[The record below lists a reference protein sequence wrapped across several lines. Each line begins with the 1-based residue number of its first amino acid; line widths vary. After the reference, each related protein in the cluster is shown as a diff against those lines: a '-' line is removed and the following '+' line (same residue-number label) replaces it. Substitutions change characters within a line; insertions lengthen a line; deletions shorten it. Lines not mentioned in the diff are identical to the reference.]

1 MKLGSK
7 TFETLIEI
15 VKLEIM
21 KLEIVNLEL
30 ENWPKVWIFPCPV
43 LWEVEPCI
51 HL

>member
-15 VKLEIM
+15 VKLEII
-21 KLEIVNLEL
+21 KLEL